1 VKKIQDNKPAT
12 CVKKVRR
19 EVIIRGTVYRLTSSF
34 EGLKDLDTTVKRLAV
49 KHATSHQTQN

>member
-1 VKKIQDNKPAT
+1 MKKIQCNEPAT

-34 EGLKDLDTTVKRLAV
+34 EGLKDLDSTVKRLAV
-49 KHATSHQTQN
+49 KHATKPLNAK